1 MKTCRNCGAEALS
14 ELLKN
19 CHACGEFY
27 NKQLFNSANAVDALR
42 SNKFSTMTAFCEVI
56 DNSVEADA
64 GTVNIKVEDD
74 GRLIHTVVF
83 GDDGIGMP
91 PNVLE
96 GCLSIG
102 ESTRSGDQSESGL
115 GRFGVGMKFAA
126 FNQCKRCRV
135 WSKTA
140 NGEWHHTYVDLDEVE
155 RGEMTE
161 LPEPVNEA
169 PPDEFAGLAG
179 KKQGTLVVW
188 DKYDRSDM
196 APSDIKQRAPLLL
209 GRIYRYFL
217 WNSGP
222 KAEPI
227 PGRSRPMIIKLNGQ
241 AVHAVDP
248 LYHRREL
255 TRFPEDPQSD
265 VFEDQM
271 IEWPVDNEGIKVRPG
286 GQKPPAK
293 SSIRVRFSVL
303 PEDWRPY
310 AQASGKDPYKTILEE
325 RGIARDSRGISI
337 LRNYRE
343 VYFGEIDGRTWRHT
357 KPTGWSRFEDKDR
370 WWGCEILFDAWL
382 DRAFDVSNV
391 KGATPT
397 AELRSTIKG
406 LLIPSRNTAI
416 ERVDALY
423 EKNRE
428 LKRRERQQAEEAETE
443 RRKHAEAE
451 RVAKITPT
459 SISQKGADI
468 DEEEGLSEWMS
479 GQEAYADAEEQARI
493 QRTFEANP
501 FIIEETAFAGS
512 AFFEATHMGG
522 KAILEYNMRHAF
534 FDRLNDLLEGIA
546 ELDDEGRDTAE
557 ELKIMI
563 DLLVIAYAKAEGSY
577 SPGTKMTSDEFHEDM
592 RLNWGRFLSSYLARH
607 LDE

>member
-42 SNKFSTMTAFCEVI
+42 SNKFTTMTAFCEVV

-91 PNVLE
+91 PHVLE

-140 NGEWHHTYVDLDEVE
+140 NGEWHYTYVDLDEVE

-161 LPEPVNEA
+161 LPEPILQA
-169 PPDEFAGLAG
+169 PPQQFENLVGAT
-179 KKQGTLVVW
+179 QGTLMVW
-188 DKYDRSDM
+188 DNYDRNDM
-196 APSDIKQRAPLLL
+196 SPNEIRQRAPMLL

-222 KAEPI
+222 NGEPI
-227 PGRSRPMIIKLNGQ
+227 PGRSKPLVIKVNGE
-241 AVHAVDP
+241 AIHALDP
-248 LYHRREL
+248 LYHRQDL
-255 TRFPEDPQSD
+255 TRFPDDPQSD
-265 VFEDQM
+265 VFEDM
-271 IEWPVDNEGIKVRPG
+271 FVEWPVDVENIKVKPG
-286 GQKPPAK
+286 GPSPPNN
-293 SSIRVRFSVL
+293 STVQIRFSVL
-303 PEDWRPY
+303 PEEWRPY
-310 AQASGKDPYKTILEE
+310 SQSSGKEPYKTMLEQ

-343 VYFGEIDGRTWRHT
+343 VFFGEIDGRTWRHT

-397 AELRSTIKG
+397 AVLRSQIKER
-406 LLIPSRNTAI
+406 LIPSRNTAMDRVNETYRI
-416 ERVDALY
+416 NGER
-423 EKNRE
+423 
-428 LKRRERQQAEEAETE
+428 KRREEQRADEAETQ

-451 RVAKITPT
+451 RVAKITPLPV
-459 SISQKGADI
+459 SQKGGDK
-468 DEEEGLSEWMS
+468 DEEEGLSEWMR
-479 GQEAYADAEEQARI
+479 GQEAYADAEDQAHVR
-493 QRTFEANP
+493 RTFEANP
-501 FIIEETAFAGS
+501 FIIQETS
-512 AFFEATHMGG
+512 LPNSSFFEVTHLGG
-522 KAILEYNMRHAF
+522 KAILEYNMSHAF
-534 FDRLNDLLEGIA
+534 FDRLNDLLDGLA
-546 ELDDEGRDTAE
+546 DLDEEARESAE
-557 ELKIMI
+557 EMKVMI
-563 DLLVIAYAKAEGSY
+563 DLLVIAYAKAEGTY
-577 SPGTKMTSDEFHEDM
+577 PQETMMTSDEFHEEM
-592 RLNWGRFLSSYLARH
+592 RLNWGRFLRSYLSRH
-607 LDE
+607 LGE